1 AATALGGAG
10 VASALQTASSLSGAA
25 KQVAGMVQA
34 ARQGGLAALAAP
46 AANAAS
52 GALQGAL
59 PGALPG
65 VAGIAG
71 KGATTVASAAGAT
84 GMKLPTSGFGGPLKS

>member
-1 AATALGGAG
+1 
-10 VASALQTASSLSGAA
+10 
-25 KQVAGMVQA
+25 MVQA

-59 PGALPG
+59 PG
-65 VAGIAG
+65 VTGIAG
-71 KGATTVASAAGAT
+71 KGATTVASAAG
-84 GMKLPTSGFGGPLKS
+84 GMKLPTPGFGGPLKS